1 MSDVVTEDYHL
12 LVKSGAHLPV
22 NPMSHV
28 IPFATSSS
36 TESEWLTTSN
46 DGNEYCRDIAPYT
59 FGGSRSNLMT
69 PGNFTALG
77 NLVTDPEI
85 PSLAYMLQ
93 EARAKCHGKPV
104 DLLTMF
110 AELEKSADLVKNVH
124 SRTYQRARKVID
136 AAAKFRRGDLNA
148 TWRRMGRAARVADLL
163 DIAGS
168 IWLEYRF
175 GWRLLV
181 QDIES
186 LHELYSRVGN
196 TFAISYERGTFE
208 HQSGPEQLLYRS
220 SSSSLGICTKDMS
233 ASCRVYYD
241 SKEWIR
247 KTRIV
252 RVGVM
257 EEFSGN
263 RFHYADPIT
272 TLYEIVPL
280 SWVVDAFANVGSAL
294 KAWSPFISGRPVHQW
309 MTDQLKVEI
318 VRELTP
324 TGQLTYYPRDAK
336 FVKRDVQTASMG
348 YEHKQRM
355 PVSLQLPTI
364 GFHPSYPDALK
375 LLDIGAVM
383 SSFGRRLMR
392 YAERTILKM

>member
-1 MSDVVTEDYHL
+1 MSDVVIEGYNS
-12 LVKSGAHLPV
+12 LVKSGALLPV
-22 NPMSHV
+22 NPMSHAR
-28 IPFATSSS
+28 PFVTSSAL
-36 TESEWLTTSN
+36 EGEWLTTSV
-46 DGNEYCRDIAPYT
+46 DGNEYCRDIAPFT
-59 FGGSRSNLMT
+59 FGGGRSYLKMPT
-69 PGNFTALG
+69 TFAVLG
-77 NLVTDPEI
+77 ELVTDPEI

-110 AELEKSADLVKNVH
+110 AELDKSVNLVKDVH
-124 SRTYQRARKVID
+124 LRTLQRARKVID
-136 AAAKFRRGDLNA
+136 AAAKIRRGDLNA

-163 DIAGS
+163 ALAS
-168 IWLEYRF
+168 SVWLEYRF

-181 QDIES
+181 KDIEA
-186 LHELYSRVGN
+186 LHELSSRVSN
-196 TFAISYERGTFE
+196 TFALSYERGTFE
-208 HQSGPEQLLYRS
+208 YQSGPEQNLYRS
-220 SSSSLGICTKDMS
+220 YSSSLGIFTKDTS
-233 ASCRVYYD
+233 SSCRVYYD

-247 KTRIV
+247 KTRTV

-263 RFHYADPIT
+263 RFYYADPIT

-294 KAWSPFISGRPVHQW
+294 KAWSPFISGRPIHQW
-309 MTDQLKVEI
+309 MTDETRLEI

-324 TGQLTYYPRDAK
+324 TGQLTYWPRDAK

-348 YEHKQRM
+348 YAYKERM
-355 PVSLQLPTI
+355 PVSLQQPTI
-364 GFHPSYPDALK
+364 GFHPSNPKALK

-383 SSFGRRLMR
+383 SSFGRSLTR
-392 YAERTILKM
+392 YAERTILRM